1 MRKPYAKLIPFLLCV
16 MFVLQVAALLAEPVR
31 VRHVEG
37 LTHGFLVLRD
47 LTGKIIAHGELDQLL
62 NPRDG
67 VVTSDIR
74 FSFADGSFY
83 EEVTKFTQRRQFRLV
98 SNKVVQKG
106 PSFKKQTVAEIDA
119 ASGSITVRTT
129 EDGKEK
135 VTNKHMNFPAD
146 LSNGMLPVLLKN
158 LTSASSGA
166 TVSMVSTSSS
176 PRMVQ
181 LHILPQEEK
190 TLTFGSMT
198 SKTVHFV
205 VKVKIGGMAGA
216 IAPLVGKQPP
226 DIHVWIAKSAAPTF
240 LQSEGPL
247 SEDSPIWRLQI
258 SVPDEKLLDA
268 TR

>member
-1 MRKPYAKLIPFLLCV
+1 MRNPSAKVIPFLLCV
-16 MFVLQVAALLAEPVR
+16 LFFLHVPRLLAEPVP

-47 LTGKIIAHGELDQLL
+47 LSGKIIAHGELDEVL
-62 NPRDG
+62 NPADG
-67 VVTSDIR
+67 VVTNDVR
-74 FSFADGSFY
+74 FSFEDGSFY

-98 SNKVVQKG
+98 HDKIVQKG
-106 PSFKKQTVAEIDA
+106 PSFKQHGETEIDA
-119 ASGSITVRTT
+119 AAGSISVRTT

-135 VTNKHMNFPAD
+135 VTNKHMNFPTD

-158 LTSASSGA
+158 LVPTKTET

-176 PRMVQ
+176 PRIVQ
-181 LHILPQEEK
+181 LHIFPEEEK
-190 TLTFGSMT
+190 TLKFGALP
-198 SKTVHFV
+198 SKTLHYVL
-205 VKVKIGGMAGA
+205 KVKIGGLAGT

-226 DIHVWIAKSAAPTF
+226 DIHMWVTATAAPTF

-247 SEDSPIWRLQI
+247 SEGNPVWRIQI
-258 SVPDEKLLDA
+258 SAPDEKLLDA